1 MIAFCILYFTRITS
15 TSLSISISHELY
27 ILHVFDMLYY
37 AFENDL
43 FETRVTEISR
53 LILIDT
59 TGIRKE
65 FSADAL

>member
-1 MIAFCILYFTRITS
+1 
-15 TSLSISISHELY
+15 
-27 ILHVFDMLYY
+27 MLYY
-37 AFENDL
+37 AFKNDL
-43 FETRVTEISR
+43 FEAWVMEISR

>member
-1 MIAFCILYFTRITS
+1 MYNNKALFIFCIFVFYKNCVTTS
-15 TSLSISISHELY
+15 YLISILQ
-27 ILHVFDMLYY
+27 IILYY
-37 AFENDL
+37 AFKNDL
-43 FETRVTEISR
+43 FEAWVTEISR